1 MKDIECIEILCKMQD
16 LNKGF
21 RLKAENEDESHF
33 CDIID
38 DIIQDQFNTLNV
50 N

>member
-1 MKDIECIEILCKMQD
+1 MGDTEVIEILCKMQD

-21 RLKAENEDESHF
+21 RLKAEDQEEVNQ
-33 CDIID
+33 CDILE
-38 DIIQDQFNTLNV
+38 DIIQDQFSTLYV